1 MNKILV
7 VVEDRQGGRKAC
19 TMIQHLESLSID
31 PEAFAKALQKKFS
44 TSASIV
50 PVAGKQESRV
60 ELQIQGN
67 LLADIS
73 DYLAKEHNVGKDFI
87 ELVDKTK
94 K

>member
-1 MNKILV
+1 MPKN
-7 VVEDRQGGRKAC
+7 
-19 TMIQHLESLSID
+19 
-31 PEAFAKALQKKFS
+31 
-44 TSASIV
+44 
-50 PVAGKQESRV
+50 ESRV

-67 LLADIS
+67 LLADIP

>member
-1 MNKILV
+1 MCAPPAT
-7 VVEDRQGGRKAC
+7 QAC

-31 PEAFAKALQKKFS
+31 PEALAKALQKKFS
-44 TSASIV
+44 TSATIMPV
-50 PVAGKQESRV
+50 PGKHEDRV

-73 DYLAKEHNVGKDFI
+73 DYLAKEYNVGKDFI
-87 ELVDKTK
+87 ELIDKTK